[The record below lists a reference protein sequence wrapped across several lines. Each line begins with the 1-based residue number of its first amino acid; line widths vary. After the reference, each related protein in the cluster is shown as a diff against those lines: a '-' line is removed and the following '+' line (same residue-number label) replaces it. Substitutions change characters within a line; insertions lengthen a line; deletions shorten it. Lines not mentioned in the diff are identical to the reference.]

1 MTPRDEAAPDPDAPS
16 ASSATSAPSDL
27 AVDTATG
34 RRVTRTQWAAITA
47 VVLALL
53 FAGTSAVIA
62 AGRDAAGD
70 DGATPA
76 PPTAGSADAGFARD
90 MAVHHQQAVEMSFIV
105 RDVTDDED
113 VRRLAYDIANT
124 QANQR
129 GMMLGWLDMW
139 GLPKVEAGRE
149 PMSWMTQGSGSRS
162 ESGSGSGSDSE
173 SGSGHQGMDMDHG
186 GSGHGEHTAR
196 DGSLM
201 PGMAT
206 KTELAQLRA
215 ARGKQAEI
223 LYLQLMTDHHKGGVS
238 MAQGCV
244 QMCTVAPEKAL
255 AEGMV
260 AAQQSEMDL
269 MADLLEAR
277 GAKPR
282 PTG

>member
-1 MTPRDEAAPDPDAPS
+1 MSAARS
-16 ASSATSAPSDL
+16 
-27 AVDTATG
+27 
-34 RRVTRTQWAAITA
+34 VTRTQWAAITA

-53 FAGTSAVIA
+53 FAGTATVAS
-62 AGRDAAGD
+62 AGRDSGTGAD
-70 DGATPA
+70 DRTPSA
-76 PPTAGSADAGFARD
+76 DSADAGFARD

-105 RDVTDDED
+105 RDSTDDEE

-129 GMMLGWLDMW
+129 GMLLGWLDMW

-149 PMSWMTQGSGSRS
+149 PMAWMAPEAGTDAKTDG
-162 ESGSGSGSDSE
+162 DADA
-173 SGSGHQGMDMDHG
+173 GMDMGSGDHSGMDSETGSGTDMEGMDHG
-186 GSGHGEHTAR
+186 SAGHEVR

-206 KTELAQLRA
+206 KTELEQLRK

-223 LYLQLMTDHHKGGVS
+223 LYLQLMTDHHMGGVS

-244 QMCTVAPEKAL
+244 ERCEDGTEKAL

-260 AAQQSEMDL
+260 TAQQSEMRL
-269 MADLLEAR
+269 MADLLKAR

-282 PTG
+282 TAS